1 MEEYMTNREK
11 RIENFAK
18 LAVTFG
24 VNVKEGED
32 VLITAPVESPELAR
46 LMTKAAYEL
55 GARAVS
61 IDWRDDAITRLTFE
75 HQTQETLNEVPAWK
89 IEKLEY
95 QIADKKSNRISI
107 YAEDPD
113 LLNGL
118 DQAKIAEA
126 VRENSKAT
134 KKYVA
139 YSMNDIL
146 SWLVISVPTK
156 KWAQKI
162 FPDLTSEEAYD
173 KLWDTILDVSRVTE
187 DWDETAKNWE
197 DHIKTL
203 DEKATYLNDHQFDKV
218 HYESSNGTDLW
229 VKLPK
234 DHIWTSAGSDNAKG
248 DPFIPNIPTEEVFTA
263 PQYDGVDGKLVA
275 VKPLVYN
282 GVVINDFS
290 FTFENGKVVDFEAK
304 EGYDTLAQ
312 MLESDEGARYLGEIA
327 LVPYDSP
334 ISNSNILFYNT
345 LFDENASCHFALG
358 KAYPTT
364 VVGGTDL
371 SEDELNNRGIND
383 SLIHE
388 DFMVGASDLKIT
400 GYKGDEAYPIFKDGN
415 WAI

>member
-1 MEEYMTNREK
+1 MDK

-18 LAVTFG
+18 LAVEFG

-32 VLITAPVESPELAR
+32 VLITSPVENPDLAR
-46 LMTKAAYEL
+46 LITKAAYEK
-55 GARAVS
+55 GARNVS
-61 IDWRDDAITRLTFE
+61 IDWRDDAITRLTYE
-75 HQTQETLNEVPAWK
+75 NQDQETLNEVPDWK
-89 IEKLEY
+89 IEKLKY

-118 DQAKIAEA
+118 DEAKISEA

-134 KKYVA
+134 KEFVKYT
-139 YSMNDIL
+139 MNDIV

-156 KWAQKI
+156 KWAKKV
-162 FPDLTSEEAYD
+162 FPDLSEDEAYD
-173 KLWDTILDVSRVTE
+173 KLWDTILTVSRVE
-187 DWDETAKNWE
+187 DSWE
-197 DHIKTL
+197 DTKANWSKHIDTL
-203 DEKATYLNDHQFDKV
+203 EEKASYLNDHQFDKV

-234 DHIWTSAGSDNAKG
+234 DHIWMSAGSKNAKG
-248 DPFIPNIPTEEVFTA
+248 DLFIPNMPTEEVFTA
-263 PQYDGVDGKLVA
+263 PQYDGVDGRLVA
-275 VKPLVYN
+275 SKPLVYN
-282 GVVINDFS
+282 GVVINDFE
-290 FTFENGKVVDFEAK
+290 FTFEGGKVVDFDAK
-304 EGYDTLAQ
+304 EGKDTLAK
-312 MLESDEGARYLGEIA
+312 MLDSDEGSKNLGEIA

-358 KAYPTT
+358 KAYPTC
-364 VVGGTDL
+364 VVGGADL
-371 SEDELNNRGIND
+371 ADEELNERGIND

-388 DFMVGASDLKIT
+388 DFMVGTSDLKIT
-400 GYKGDEAYPIFKDGN
+400 AYKNEEEYPIFVDGN